1 VYIIENLDKGF
12 IEPSYAP
19 FVALILFVYKA
30 NGQLRLCVNYR
41 KLNTVIV
48 KDRFPLPLI
57 DETIARLSKV
67 KVFTKLNVR
76 AAFNRIRMHPDSK
89 ELTTFRTRYGCFKSK
104 VLLFKLTNGLATFQ
118 RYINDVLFDLLNI
131 TYTIYLDDIIIFSNN
146 PVEHKAHVR

>member
-1 VYIIENLDKGF
+1 LGYTPLWALTDTELEVLKAYITENLDKGF

-19 FVALILFVYKA
+19 FAALILFVRKA

-41 KLNTVIV
+41 KLNAVIV

-57 DETIARLSKV
+57 DETIARLSKA
-67 KVFTKLNVR
+67 KVFTKLDVR

-104 VLLFKLTNGLATFQ
+104 VLLFGLTNGPATF
-118 RYINDVLFDLLNI
+118 
-131 TYTIYLDDIIIFSNN
+131 
-146 PVEHKAHVR
+146 